1 MKVSEILAG
10 STKAYPSIE
19 IVPPL
24 RGITKDELL
33 ESIAPFMEFSPKY
46 INVTSHR
53 DEFEYREEAD
63 GSFSR
68 HLLRNRINET
78 TVCAAIMSK
87 YDVEVVPHL
96 ICGGSTKEEIESKLD
111 NLEFLGI
118 NNIVAL
124 RGDSMTGEK
133 RFTPTP
139 GGYSF
144 ASELVEGIRS
154 YQGSAGYKRK
164 RGMDSSTSLG
174 MTEGGNGMT
183 EGGNGK
189 TERGNGM
196 TEKELGRG
204 KRLAEERFFCIGVG
218 AYPEKHFEA
227 ANIET
232 DILNLKRKVDAG
244 ADYIITQMFFDNK
257 VYYDFVEKCRAAGI
271 TVPIVPGLKPLSTAR
286 QISVLPEAFSL
297 DIPLELTGE
306 IEKHRNDKEAVYR
319 IGTEWCTMQCKDL
332 LKHGVPAVH
341 FYTMGKSRN
350 ITDILRECF

>member
-24 RGITKDELL
+24 RGVTKSELL

-53 DEFEYREEAD
+53 DEFEYRQEAD

-68 HLLRNRINET
+68 HLVRNRINET
-78 TVCAAIMSK
+78 TVCAAIMSR
-87 YDVEVVPHL
+87 YDVAVIPHL
-96 ICGGSTKEEIESKLD
+96 ICGGSTKEEIDSKLD
-111 NLEFLGI
+111 NLAFLGI
-118 NNIVAL
+118 DNLVAL
-124 RGDSMTGEK
+124 RGDSLSGEK

-139 GGYSF
+139 GGYSY
-144 ASELVEGIRS
+144 ASELVEAIRRRD
-154 YQGSAGYKRK
+154 SA
-164 RGMDSSTSLG
+164 TSLG
-174 MTEGGNGMT
+174 MTGERKGMT
-183 EGGNGK
+183 D
-189 TERGNGM
+189 
-196 TEKELGRG
+196 GR
-204 KRLAEERFFCIGVG
+204 FCIGVG

-227 ANIET
+227 ANLET
-232 DILNLKRKVDAG
+232 DILNLKKKVDAG
-244 ADYIITQMFFDNK
+244 ADYIVTQMFFDNQ
-257 VYYDFVEKCRAAGI
+257 VFYDFVEKCRAAGI
-271 TVPIVPGLKPLSTAR
+271 SAPIIPGLKPLSTAR

-297 DIPLELTGE
+297 DIPLELTQE
-306 IEKHRNDKEAVYR
+306 IEKHSNDKEAVYR

>member
-10 STKAYPSIE
+10 SKKAYPSIE

-53 DEFEYREEAD
+53 DEFEYREETD
-63 GSFSR
+63 GTFSR
-68 HLLRNRINET
+68 HLVRNRISET
-78 TVCAAIMSK
+78 TVCAAIMSR

-96 ICGGSTKEEIESKLD
+96 ICGGNTKEEIESRLD
-111 NLEFLGI
+111 NLAFLGI

-124 RGDSMTGEK
+124 RGDSMSGEK

-139 GGYSF
+139 GGYSY
-144 ASELVEGIRS
+144 ANELVEGIIN
-154 YQGSAGYKRK
+154 YQGSNSYR
-164 RGMDSSTSLG
+164 RS
-174 MTEGGNGMT
+174 NGL
-183 EGGNGK
+183 K
-189 TERGNGM
+189 TED
-196 TEKELGRG
+196 
-204 KRLAEERFFCIGVG
+204 RFFCIGVG

-232 DILNLKRKVDAG
+232 DILNLKKKVDAG
-244 ADYIITQMFFDNK
+244 ADYIITQMFFDNQI
-257 VYYDFVEKCRAAGI
+257 YYDFVDRCRAAGI
-271 TVPIVPGLKPLSTAR
+271 TVPIIPGLKPLSTAR

-297 DIPLELTGE
+297 DIPLELTQE
-306 IEKHRNDKEAVYR
+306 IEKVKDDKDAVYR
-319 IGTEWCTMQCKDL
+319 IGTEWCAMQCKDL
-332 LKHGVPAVH
+332 LAHGVPAVH